1 MPQWVKGLTPALSS
15 GFDQCPEF
23 KPHVRLYTGRGD
35 YWEAGGGGGGGN
47 NHLLGVL
54 AISCPIIP
62 WKACPCICQ
71 IILSPSPPVLAMPS
85 QSNQVLNKR
94 TTQAHFIETLQP
106 TNSIATILCIPFL
119 NVIQISTLVYTI
131 AIVFLTLQHLSPSFP
146 KFPVK
151 LPTFCYHPHFSETSE
166 TMNNVKT
173 T

>member
-15 GFDQCPEF
+15 GFDQHPEF
-23 KPHVRLYTGRGD
+23 KPHVRLYTGCGD
-35 YWEAGGGGGGGN
+35 YWGGRGN

-62 WKACPCICQ
+62 CKACPCICQ

-94 TTQAHFIETLQP
+94 TTRAHFIETLRP

-131 AIVFLTLQHLSPSFP
+131 AIVFLTLHPESFPQFSKISCPAAHLLLSPT
-146 KFPVK
+146 
-151 LPTFCYHPHFSETSE
+151 LL
-166 TMNNVKT
+166 
-173 T
+173 